1 MTNNDGA
8 QGGVNGGVH
17 SAGTPCYIEFKAAVL
32 EFSHAPSPAT
42 LVRYMNA
49 SRALEGLKPL
59 PTRPAGLLSD
69 QHRQ

>member
-8 QGGVNGGVH
+8 QGGVNGRAH
-17 SAGTPCYIEFKAAVL
+17 SARTPCYIEFKTAVL

-59 PTRPAGLLSD
+59 PRWPTGLLSG